1 MIIDI
6 LEVETDEPVE
16 NKESCCTKIITILLC
31 FIFELFI
38 WKIFQKLIARWLTIE
53 AENENVFIKKK
64 RKCVS
69 AFCRWRLK
77 CVNNWNRAK
86 CIRWY
91 VLSRKAVQWQ
101 CKCPTLTSTEG
112 GRFCACPWGSHL
124 RLITKIFVY
133 IDEMTPQTNKFDLNY
148 QPRRLSKFRS
158 ETLKVFWKIL

>member
-38 WKIFQKLIARWLTIE
+38 WKEKKFSKNLLSDDWQSKRKMKTFLSR
-53 AENENVFIKKK
+53 KK

-112 GRFCACPWGSHL
+112 GVFAHARGGRIFGLSQNFCIYRRDDPS
-124 RLITKIFVY
+124 
-133 IDEMTPQTNKFDLNY
+133 NK
-148 QPRRLSKFRS
+148 QVWS
-158 ETLKVFWKIL
+158 ELPAKKVV